1 VSRSL
6 ISAAS
11 VLTPGT
17 WESKHHLMNYQ
28 KNQRMHSKSGFQ
40 SHGEQVEQQELYPV
54 RKAEVADKGN
64 VYFIPVSRF
73 PIPVAERKSIKRF
86 LDELQK
92 RYAGLAETEL
102 LGCLGIISNVL
113 EFEVLEKI
121 GLNVFD
127 WQPQLAM
134 AVFPDQPPPHV
145 PSREEALSWKE
156 GFPVHEVMPMISY
169 ITRKNA
175 LGEAYAELFGCGG
188 TIFYTTALEERKLFA
203 KTKEVF
209 GYKITD
215 KSFQMMD
222 CLPVLGIDTLLKAT
236 SSQFRALYSVAGLY
250 IGESM
255 RDEGLIIISD
265 RWLDKEISELAHIL
279 LDKRKR

>member
-1 VSRSL
+1 MNHQKKHRGSGK
-6 ISAAS
+6 S
-11 VLTPGT
+11 VL
-17 WESKHHLMNYQ
+17 
-28 KNQRMHSKSGFQ
+28 HSQGD
-40 SHGEQVEQQELYPV
+40 QVEQPELFPV
-54 RKAEVADKGN
+54 RKAAVADRGN
-64 VYFIPVSRF
+64 VYYIPVSGF
-73 PIPVAERKSIKRF
+73 PLPDAERKSIKLF
-86 LDELQK
+86 LDELQL
-92 RYAGLAETEL
+92 RYAGLVETEP
-102 LGCLGIISNVL
+102 LGCLGIISKVL

-121 GLNVFD
+121 GRNVFD

-134 AVFPDQPPPHV
+134 AIFPDQPPPHV

-175 LGEAYAELFGCGG
+175 VKEAYDELFGCGG
-188 TIFYTTALEERKLFA
+188 TILYATVLEERKLFA

-222 CLPVLGIDTLLKAT
+222 CLPVLGIDVLLNAT
-236 SSQFRALYSVAGLY
+236 SSQFRALHSVAGLY

-255 RDEGLIIISD
+255 RDEGVVIASD
-265 RWLDKEISELAHIL
+265 RWLDREISELACL
-279 LDKRKR
+279 LLNKRKRLSSERE

>member
-1 VSRSL
+1 M
-6 ISAAS
+6 
-11 VLTPGT
+11 
-17 WESKHHLMNYQ
+17 KYQ
-28 KNQRMHSKSGFQ
+28 KKQRERSESVFHSQ
-40 SHGEQVEQQELYPV
+40 GEQIELYPV
-54 RKAEVADKGN
+54 RKAEVADRGN
-64 VYFIPVSRF
+64 VYFIPVSNF
-73 PIPVAERKSIKRF
+73 PIPDAERKSIKRF

-92 RYAGLAETEL
+92 RYASLIETDL

-169 ITRKNA
+169 ITKKNA
-175 LGEAYAELFGCGG
+175 VGEAYEELFGCGG
-188 TIFYTTALEERKLFA
+188 TIFYATVLDERKLLA
-203 KTKEVF
+203 KAKEVF

-222 CLPVLGIDTLLKAT
+222 CLPVLGIDTLLNAT
-236 SSQFRALYSVAGLY
+236 STQFRALSSFAGFY
-250 IGESM
+250 VGESM
-255 RDEGLIIISD
+255 RDEGVVIVSD
-265 RWLDKEISELAHIL
+265 KWLDREISELAHIL
-279 LDKRKR
+279 SDKRKRQSEV

>member
-1 VSRSL
+1 
-6 ISAAS
+6 
-11 VLTPGT
+11 
-17 WESKHHLMNYQ
+17 MNYQ
-28 KNQRMHSKSGFQ
+28 KKQAKRSESVFRSQ
-40 SHGEQVEQQELYPV
+40 SDQIELFPV
-54 RKAEVADKGN
+54 RKAEVAERGN

-73 PIPVAERKSIKRF
+73 PIPDAERKSIKSF

-92 RYAGLAETEL
+92 RYASLIETEL

-134 AVFPDQPPPHV
+134 AVYPDQAPPHV

-169 ITRKNA
+169 ITKKNA
-175 LGEAYAELFGCGG
+175 VGEAYEELFGCGG
-188 TIFYTTALEERKLFA
+188 TVFYATVLDERKLLA
-203 KTKEVF
+203 KAKEVF

-215 KSFQMMD
+215 KSFQMME
-222 CLPVLGIDTLLKAT
+222 CLPVLGIDTLLNAT
-236 SSQFRALYSVAGLY
+236 STQFRALYSFAGFY
-250 IGESM
+250 VGESM
-255 RDEGLIIISD
+255 RDEGVVIVSD
-265 RWLDKEISELAHIL
+265 KWLDREISELARML
-279 LDKRKR
+279 SDKRER